1 MRITFSPRIKKR
13 ELPFLE
19 LPLNIDSIASP
30 FITFDYHYMASSDD
44 TGPNRFNQMICQTTS
59 ELAIVA
65 DLTRGMEKKKKKRDS
80 HYFAVKFE

>member
-1 MRITFSPRIKKR
+1 
-13 ELPFLE
+13 
-19 LPLNIDSIASP
+19 
-30 FITFDYHYMASSDD
+30 MASSDD